1 MSRTFSLQPVLSYR
15 ERIAEA
21 LEMELGRLRATAQEI
36 KAAIAA
42 LQRDEQASFDELARR
57 QTGMLDLMA
66 IEQLRGHLQNVQ
78 KQIEAQKTRL
88 AEMEKQ
94 IEAKR
99 EEVTAAQQDKE
110 TLEKLKERE
119 ESAWQAEVLRRE
131 AAERDDIYI
140 AQAYRRSQ
148 E

>member
-1 MSRTFSLQPVLSYR
+1 MARTFSLQPVLSYR

-21 LEMELGRLRATAQEI
+21 LEMELGRLLATAQEI
-36 KAAIAA
+36 KAVITA
-42 LQRDEQASFDELARR
+42 LQRDEQESFDELARR

-78 KQIEAQKTRL
+78 KQIEAQKARL
-88 AEMEKQ
+88 AEMQNQ

-99 EEVTAAQQDKE
+99 QEVTTAQQDKE

-119 ESAWQAEVLRRE
+119 ENAWQAEVLRRE
-131 AAERDDIYI
+131 TAERDDIYI

>member
-1 MSRTFSLQPVLSYR
+1 MARTFSLQPVLSYR

-42 LQRDEQASFDELARR
+42 LQRDEQESFDELARR

-78 KQIEAQKTRL
+78 KQIEAHKARL
-88 AEMEKQ
+88 AEMQKQ

-119 ESAWQAEVLRRE
+119 ENAWQAEVLRRE